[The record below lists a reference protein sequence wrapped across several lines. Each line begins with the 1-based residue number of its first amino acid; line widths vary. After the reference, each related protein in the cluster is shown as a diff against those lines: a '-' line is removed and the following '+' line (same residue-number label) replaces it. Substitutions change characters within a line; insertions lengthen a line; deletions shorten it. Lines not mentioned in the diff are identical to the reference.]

1 MSAVFY
7 LFDYASQRYWKNIQI
22 IFFFISKFQ
31 HNSSVVS
38 EGTRADTF
46 PSILLKV
53 VGYNLA
59 DLRMTDLTFGA
70 KRKELNTTTSNS
82 VLLAI
87 IKTYFYE

>member
-1 MSAVFY
+1 M
-7 LFDYASQRYWKNIQI
+7 LPQDTGK
-22 IFFFISKFQ
+22 IFKLSFFSISKFQ

-38 EGTRADTF
+38 EVTRADTF

-59 DLRMTDLTFGA
+59 DLRMTNLTFGA
-70 KRKELNTTTSNS
+70 KQRELNTTTSNS